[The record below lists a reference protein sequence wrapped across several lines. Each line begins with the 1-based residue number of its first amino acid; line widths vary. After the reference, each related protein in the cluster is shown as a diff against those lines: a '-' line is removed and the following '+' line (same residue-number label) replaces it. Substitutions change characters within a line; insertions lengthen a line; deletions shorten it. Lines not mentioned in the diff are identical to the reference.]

1 MRGPPASAAPPR
13 AFGLLFLALCGGA
26 IAVLL
31 FYGLHDD
38 ASRWAFA
45 NRCDGRDAVT
55 YYFAALASLQAISP
69 YDLQTITAQFQ
80 VGALFVYPLFTL
92 PLFYPLLA
100 FDPDTALLL
109 LALLRLACLAGLVR
123 LWSRLLPVDWR
134 WQLVFLPV
142 GLGGAAVHDLCSA
155 NVVAFEALAL
165 WLGIGALWRGGVGSF
180 AGWIGV
186 AALPKLSWLALLP
199 LALQQARSAWRAIAL
214 VLGAAAALFALWIA
228 LWPDSFGQW
237 FAHTRMTATFRYNIF
252 TLLRTVVAMLG
263 GDVTGAYVTR
273 IEAWGYGLWIGLV
286 ALVLLQALRRGIG
299 LRSLTLLALA
309 SLLAVW
315 PGNLSYSW
323 LPLLPLVPVVAFFLS
338 RNGMSM
344 AGLMLAVLCL
354 WPQPLLDWT
363 GPGNVMGQGAFVA
376 VAALWASLAVIVA
389 RWPDAFEAWL
399 GGGLPA
405 TH

>member
-13 AFGLLFLALCGGA
+13 AFRLGFLALCIGA

-31 FYGLHDD
+31 FSGLHDD

-55 YYFAALASLQAISP
+55 YYFAALASLQDISP
-69 YDLQTITAQFQ
+69 YDLQTISARLQ

-100 FDPDTALLL
+100 FEPDTALSL
-109 LALLRLACLAGLVR
+109 LALVRLVCLAGVVM

-165 WLGIGALWRGGVGSF
+165 WLAIGALWRGRAGRF
-180 AGWIGV
+180 AGWIGI
-186 AALPKLSWLALLP
+186 AALLKLLWLALLP
-199 LALQQARSAWRAIAL
+199 LALRQGRSAWRAIAL
-214 VLGAAAALFALWIA
+214 VLGVAAALFALWIA
-228 LWPDSFGQW
+228 VWPEGFGQW
-237 FAHTRMTATFRYNIF
+237 FAHTRMTSTFRYNMF

-263 GDVTGAYVTR
+263 GDVTGDYVGR
-273 IEAWGYGLWIGLV
+273 VEAWGYALWIGLV
-286 ALVLLQALRRGIG
+286 GLVLLRALRRGG
-299 LRSLTLLALA
+299 GRRSMTLLALA

-323 LPLLPLVPVVAFFLS
+323 LPLLPLVPVVAFFLAG
-338 RNGMSM
+338 NGLTM
-344 AGLMLAVLCL
+344 AALVLAMLCL

-376 VAALWASLAVIVA
+376 VAALWAVLAVIVA

-399 GGGLPA
+399 GGGAPA
-405 TH
+405 AH